1 MNKYDNMIE
10 KNRKVSEEKIA
21 RAKSA
26 IREISKAKSAIREMI
41 EDEEKVTI
49 PKLMKKTGLSR
60 GFFYK
65 NPTVRKEMDRALD
78 LQAGMVDSKRKV
90 LDLAMENRIELLEK
104 TIRELKKENK
114 ELKQKNE
121 KQQKLLNKK
130 NLSILK
136 S

>member
-10 KNRKVSEEKIA
+10 RNRKVSEEKIA

-26 IREISKAKSAIREMI
+26 IREMI
-41 EDEEKVTI
+41 EEEEKVTI

-65 NPTVRKEMDRALD
+65 NPTVRKEIDRALD

-90 LDLAMENRIELLEK
+90 LDMVMENRLELLEQTVTK
-104 TIRELKKENK
+104 LKKENS
-114 ELKQKNE
+114 ELKQQNDKL
-121 KQQKLLNKK
+121 QKLLNKK

>member
-10 KNRKVSEEKIA
+10 WNRKASEEK
-21 RAKSA
+21 
-26 IREISKAKSAIREMI
+26 ISKAKSAIRELI

>member
-1 MNKYDNMIE
+1 MDGAKNMSKYDNMIE

-26 IREISKAKSAIREMI
+26 IREMI
-41 EDEEKVTI
+41 EEEEKVTI

-65 NPTVRKEMDRALD
+65 NPIVRKEIDRALD

-90 LDLAMENRIELLEK
+90 LDMVMENRIELLEQ
-104 TIRELKKENK
+104 TITKLKKENA
-114 ELKQKNE
+114 ELKQQNE

>member
-10 KNRKVSEEKIA
+10 RNRKVSEEKIA

-26 IREISKAKSAIREMI
+26 IRGMI
-41 EDEEKVTI
+41 EEEVKVTI
-49 PKLMKKTGLSR
+49 PKLMEKTGLSR

-65 NPTVRKEMDRALD
+65 NPEVRKEIDRALD
-78 LQAGMVDSKRKV
+78 LQAGMVDSKRKI
-90 LDLAMENRIELLEK
+90 LDMVMENRIGMLEQ
-104 TIRELKKENK
+104 TISKLKKENH
-114 ELKQKNE
+114 ELKQQNE
-121 KQQKLLNKK
+121 KLQKLLNKK

>member
-1 MNKYDNMIE
+1 MDGAKNMSKYDNMIE
-10 KNRKVSEEKIA
+10 RNRKVSEEKIS
-21 RAKSA
+21 R
-26 IREISKAKSAIREMI
+26 AKSAIREMI

-65 NPTVRKEMDRALD
+65 NATVRKEIDRALD
-78 LQAGMVDSKRKV
+78 LQAGMVDSKRRV
-90 LDLAMENRIELLEK
+90 LDMVMENRIEMLEQ
-104 TIRELKKENK
+104 TITKLKKENA
-114 ELKQKNE
+114 ELKQQNE

>member
-10 KNRKVSEEKIA
+10 KNRKASEEKIA
-21 RAKSA
+21 
-26 IREISKAKSAIREMI
+26 KAKGAVRQMI
-41 EDEEKVTI
+41 EEEEKVTI
-49 PKLMKKTGLSR
+49 QKLVKKTGLSR

-65 NPTVRKEMDRALD
+65 NPVVRKEIDRALD

-90 LDLAMENRIELLEK
+90 LDMVMENRIGLLEQTVTK
-104 TIRELKKENK
+104 LKKENA
-114 ELKQKNE
+114 ELKRQNE
-121 KQQKLLNKK
+121 KLQKLLNKK

>member
-1 MNKYDNMIE
+1 MSEYDNMIE
-10 KNRKVSEEKIA
+10 RNRKVSEEKIS
-21 RAKSA
+21 R
-26 IREISKAKSAIREMI
+26 AKSAIREMI

-65 NPTVRKEMDRALD
+65 NATVRKEIDRALD
-78 LQAGMVDSKRKV
+78 LQAGMVDSKRKI

-104 TIRELKKENK
+104 TIKELKKENM
-114 ELKQKNE
+114 ELKQQNE
-121 KQQKLLNKK
+121 KQQKLLNKR

>member
-1 MNKYDNMIE
+1 MIE
-10 KNRKVSEEKIA
+10 KNRKASEEKVA
-21 RAKSA
+21 R
-26 IREISKAKSAIREMI
+26 AKSAIREMI
-41 EDEEKVTI
+41 EEEEKVTI

-65 NPTVRKEMDRALD
+65 NPVVRKEIDRALD

-90 LDLAMENRIELLEK
+90 LDMVMENRIELLEQ
-104 TIRELKKENK
+104 TITKLKKENA
-114 ELKQKNE
+114 ELKQQNE

>member
-1 MNKYDNMIE
+1 MSKYDNMIE
-10 KNRKVSEEKIA
+10 RNRKVSEEKIS
-21 RAKSA
+21 R
-26 IREISKAKSAIREMI
+26 AKSAIREMI

-65 NPTVRKEMDRALD
+65 NATVRKEIDRALE
-78 LQAGMVDSKRKV
+78 LQAGMVDSKRKI

-104 TIRELKKENK
+104 TIKELKKENM
-114 ELKQKNE
+114 ELKQQNE
-121 KQQKLLNKK
+121 KQQKLLNKR

>member
-1 MNKYDNMIE
+1 MIE

-26 IREISKAKSAIREMI
+26 IREMI
-41 EDEEKVTI
+41 EEEEKVTI

-65 NPTVRKEMDRALD
+65 NPIVRKEIDRALD
-78 LQAGMVDSKRKV
+78 LQAGMVDSTRKV
-90 LDLAMENRIELLEK
+90 LDMVMENRIELLEQ
-104 TIRELKKENK
+104 TITKLKKENA
-114 ELKQKNE
+114 ELKQQNE

>member
-1 MNKYDNMIE
+1 MIE
-10 KNRKVSEEKIA
+10 KNRKVSEEKVA
-21 RAKSA
+21 R
-26 IREISKAKSAIREMI
+26 AKSAIREMI
-41 EDEEKVTI
+41 EEEEKVTI

-65 NPTVRKEMDRALD
+65 NPVVRKEMDRALD
-78 LQAGMVDSKRKV
+78 LQAGMVDSKRRV
-90 LDLAMENRIELLEK
+90 QDMVMENRIEMLEQTVTK
-104 TIRELKKENK
+104 LKKENA
-114 ELKQKNE
+114 ELKQQNE

>member
-1 MNKYDNMIE
+1 MGKYDNMIE
-10 KNRKVSEEKIA
+10 RNRKVSEEKIS
-21 RAKSA
+21 R
-26 IREISKAKSAIREMI
+26 AKSAIREMI

-65 NPTVRKEMDRALD
+65 NATVRKEIDRALD
-78 LQAGMVDSKRKV
+78 LQAGMVDSKRKI

-104 TIRELKKENK
+104 TIKELKKENM
-114 ELKQKNE
+114 ELKQQNE
-121 KQQKLLNKK
+121 KQQKLLNKR

>member
-10 KNRKVSEEKIA
+10 RNRKVSEEKIS
-21 RAKSA
+21 R
-26 IREISKAKSAIREMI
+26 AKSAIREMI

-65 NPTVRKEMDRALD
+65 NATVRKEIDRALD

-90 LDLAMENRIELLEK
+90 LDMVMENRIELLEQ
-104 TIRELKKENK
+104 TITKLKKENA
-114 ELKQKNE
+114 ELKQQNE

>member
-1 MNKYDNMIE
+1 MSKYDNMIE
-10 KNRKVSEEKIA
+10 RNRKVSEEKIS
-21 RAKSA
+21 R
-26 IREISKAKSAIREMI
+26 AKSAIREMI

-49 PKLMKKTGLSR
+49 PKMMKKAGLSR

-65 NPTVRKEMDRALD
+65 NATVRKEIDRALD
-78 LQAGMVDSKRKV
+78 LQAGMVDSKRKI

-104 TIRELKKENK
+104 TIKELKKENM
-114 ELKQKNE
+114 ELKQQNE
-121 KQQKLLNKK
+121 KQQKLLNKR

>member
-10 KNRKVSEEKIA
+10 RNRKVSEEKAA
-21 RAKSA
+21 R
-26 IREISKAKSAIREMI
+26 AKSAIREMI
-41 EDEEKVTI
+41 EEEEKVTI

-65 NPTVRKEMDRALD
+65 NPVVRKEIDRALD

-90 LDLAMENRIELLEK
+90 LDMVMENRIELLEQ
-104 TIRELKKENK
+104 TITKLKKENA
-114 ELKQKNE
+114 ELKQQNE
-121 KQQKLLNKK
+121 KLQKLLNKK
-130 NLSILK
+130 NLNILK

>member
-1 MNKYDNMIE
+1 MDGAKNMNKYDNMIE

-26 IREISKAKSAIREMI
+26 IREMI
-41 EDEEKVTI
+41 EEEEKVTI

-65 NPTVRKEMDRALD
+65 NPVVRKEMDRALD
-78 LQAGMVDSKRKV
+78 LQAGMVDSKRRV
-90 LDLAMENRIELLEK
+90 LDMVMENRIEMLEQ
-104 TIRELKKENK
+104 TITKLKKENA
-114 ELKQKNE
+114 ELKQQNE

>member
-1 MNKYDNMIE
+1 MSKYDNMIE
-10 KNRKVSEEKIA
+10 RNRKVSEEKIS
-21 RAKSA
+21 R
-26 IREISKAKSAIREMI
+26 AKSAIREMI

-65 NPTVRKEMDRALD
+65 NATVRKEIDRALD
-78 LQAGMVDSKRKV
+78 LQAGMVDSKRKI
-90 LDLAMENRIELLEK
+90 LDMAMENRIELLEK
-104 TIRELKKENK
+104 TIKELKKENM
-114 ELKQKNE
+114 ELKQQNE
-121 KQQKLLNKK
+121 KQQKLLNKR

>member
-10 KNRKVSEEKIA
+10 RNRQVSEEKIS
-21 RAKSA
+21 R
-26 IREISKAKSAIREMI
+26 AKSAIREMI
-41 EDEEKVTI
+41 EEEEKVTI

-65 NPTVRKEMDRALD
+65 NPTVRKEIDRALD
-78 LQAGMVDSKRKV
+78 LQAGMVDRKRQV
-90 LDLAMENRIELLEK
+90 LDMAMENRIEMLEQ
-104 TIRELKKENK
+104 TISKLKKENM
-114 ELKQKNE
+114 ELKQQNE

>member
-1 MNKYDNMIE
+1 MDGAKNMSKYDNMIE
-10 KNRKVSEEKIA
+10 RNRKVSEEKIS
-21 RAKSA
+21 R
-26 IREISKAKSAIREMI
+26 AKSAIREMI

-65 NPTVRKEMDRALD
+65 NATVRKEIDRALD
-78 LQAGMVDSKRKV
+78 LQAGMVDSKRKI

-104 TIRELKKENK
+104 TIKELKKENT
-114 ELKQKNE
+114 ELKQQNE
-121 KQQKLLNKK
+121 KQQKLLNKR

>member
-10 KNRKVSEEKIA
+10 KNRKASEEKIA
-21 RAKSA
+21 
-26 IREISKAKSAIREMI
+26 KAKGAIREMI
-41 EDEEKVTI
+41 EENEKVTI

-65 NPTVRKEMDRALD
+65 NPSVRGEIDRALD
-78 LQAGMVDSKRKV
+78 LQAGMVDSKRKI
-90 LDLAMENRIELLEK
+90 LDMAMENRIKVLEQTVAK
-104 TIRELKKENK
+104 LKKENA
-114 ELKQKNE
+114 ELNVQNAKLQR
-121 KQQKLLNKK
+121 LLNRK

>member
-1 MNKYDNMIE
+1 MKNMSKYDNMIE
-10 KNRKVSEEKIA
+10 RNRKVSEEKIS
-21 RAKSA
+21 R
-26 IREISKAKSAIREMI
+26 AKSAIREMI
-41 EDEEKVTI
+41 EEEEKVTI

-65 NPTVRKEMDRALD
+65 NPTVRKEVDRALD
-78 LQAGMVDSKRKV
+78 LQAGMVDSKRQV
-90 LDLAMENRIELLEK
+90 LDMAMENRIEMLEQMITK
-104 TIRELKKENK
+104 LKKENM
-114 ELKQKNE
+114 ELKQQNE